1 MSSHVSLQQGM
12 LLLEVLDVGKV
23 FAIIVRSQM
32 TFHLIQPQLNIFDV
46 AVELLLLVGL
56 AKLYP

>member
-1 MSSHVSLQQGM
+1 M